1 MNRRIARIFLH
12 VLLIVLIGRRD
23 DAVVMASHAIFPR
36 DGGMVAPASVV
47 GLQFQHSAL
56 FSRFMTITSE
66 ANVSKLDISLT
77 MHHGLFIY

>member
-1 MNRRIARIFLH
+1 
-12 VLLIVLIGRRD
+12 VLIGRRD

-56 FSRFMTITSE
+56 FSRFMAIISE
-66 ANVSKLDISLT
+66 TNVSKLDISLT
-77 MHHGLFIY
+77 VRHGSIIY

>member
-1 MNRRIARIFLH
+1 MAHIFFN

-36 DGGMVAPASVV
+36 DGGMEAPASVV

-56 FSRFMTITSE
+56 LSRFMTITSE
-66 ANVSKLDISLT
+66 ITVSKQCICTNSVL
-77 MHHGLFIY
+77 